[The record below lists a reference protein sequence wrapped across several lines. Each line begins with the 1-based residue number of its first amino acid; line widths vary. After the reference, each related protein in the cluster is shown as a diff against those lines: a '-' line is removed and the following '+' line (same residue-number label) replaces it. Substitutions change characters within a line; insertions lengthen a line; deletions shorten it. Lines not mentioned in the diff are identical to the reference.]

1 MMVLQ
6 KFFGALIPVSIK
18 HWAKNIPIEDPV
30 EYKQAQLLQIMI
42 IALCAVGFSSI
53 LASFVVSRTT
63 GELIRAEVFIIL
75 AFVFYLIS
83 IRSLRKG
90 EFRQSVIIVASGL
103 LISFSGILILEGLR
117 NSGWLLSAFM
127 IPITLAGLLT
137 GRKGILI
144 VGGLSIAVIIIIG
157 GLQLA
162 TTGIIGIFPRE
173 GDLLPPTMSTFILGA
188 GASTFLF
195 HRFSA
200 SLREALNTAQ
210 DALARSEVLV
220 VERTAAL
227 EEVQKIR
234 DNLEIIVGERTEDL
248 KEALRTVEDRE
259 ANLAQTNVALAAAK
273 TAAEEANQLKSRF
286 LANMSHELRTPL
298 NAIINFTAFI
308 ERYGEFTD
316 RQRDLQQR
324 VLHNADHLLGLIN
337 DILDLSKIE
346 AGRMELLYEATELQ
360 PLIEGVMTTAMGL
373 TRDKGLE
380 LNQDVPEDLPIMVID
395 KVRIRQVLLNLLS
408 NAVKFTEQGSITL
421 AITQPDPKTI
431 RVAVTDS
438 GVGISA
444 ENQQRVFEEFQQV
457 QNDAMP
463 QHQGTG
469 LGLPISKRLVEMHG
483 GLMGMESVIGQG
495 STFFFTLPVNAGL
508 PEPPTDQPALSL
520 SPQPGSAGGI
530 DIFIIDDIED
540 SHETFRIMLEPA
552 GYRISGV
559 TDSRKAL
566 AAIRQSQ
573 PRLIISDVQMPH
585 IDGWEVLAQIKNDP
599 AIAHIPVIIC
609 SVVDQGTIGMVLGAR
624 KHIVKPIRE
633 ETLLAIVQ
641 ECVESTAHVLVV
653 DDNADAR
660 QVLQGILATIGYHI
674 TEAANGVEAMA
685 AIGQHKPDLIIL
697 DLMMPE
703 MDGFEV
709 LTLLRS
715 NEAYATIPVIIV
727 SAKDLEPQEH
737 TWLMG
742 RAQGVIA
749 KRQLSETE
757 FLHHIQRVFKQGA

>member
-1 MMVLQ
+1 MKRRWQTFSAWLRN
-6 KFFGALIPVSIK
+6 IPVK
-18 HWAKNIPIEDPV
+18 DPV
-30 EYKQAQLLQIMI
+30 EKKQAYLLQTMMI
-42 IALCAVGFSSI
+42 WLCFITLLTLPSSFFIFPTITGAIRSSLSSI
-53 LASFVVSRTT
+53 FI
-63 GELIRAEVFIIL
+63 LIFYIISL
-75 AFVFYLIS
+75 YVLRQGIFRRSVLI
-83 IRSLRKG
+83 
-90 EFRQSVIIVASGL
+90 AATGL
-103 LISFSGILILEGLR
+103 LVGLTSILVIEGLR
-117 NSGWLLSAFM
+117 NSGWVLSAFM
-127 IPITLAGLLT
+127 MPITLAGLLT
-137 GRKGILI
+137 GRRGILI
-144 VGGLSIAVIIIIG
+144 VGALSIAAITIVGI
-157 GLQLA
+157 LQLT
-162 TTGIIGIFPRE
+162 TTGLVGAFPRE
-173 GDLLPPTMSTFILGA
+173 GDLLPPTISTFVL
-188 GASTFLF
+188 STLVVMFFF

-200 SLREALNTAQ
+200 SLR
-210 DALARSEVLV
+210 DALTRTQHALATSEVLV
-220 VERTAAL
+220 VERTRALSDRTEAL

-234 DNLEIIVGERTEDL
+234 DHLEILVKDRTAALED
-248 KEALRTVEDRE
+248 ALHTVEDRE

-308 ERYGEFTD
+308 ERYGDFSD

-324 VLHNADHLLGLIN
+324 VLYNADHLLGLIN

-380 LNQDVPEDLPIMVID
+380 LNQDIPDELPIMVID

-408 NAVKFTEQGSITL
+408 NAVKFTEEGSITL
-421 AITQPDPKTI
+421 AITQPDAKTI

-438 GVGISA
+438 GVGISP
-444 ENQQRVFEEFQQV
+444 ENQQRIFEEFQQI

-463 QHQGTG
+463 QQQGTG

-483 GLMGMESVIGQG
+483 GQMWMESVLGQG
-495 STFFFTLPVNAGL
+495 STFYFTLPINAGS
-508 PEPPTDQPALSL
+508 PEPPAEQPALVL
-520 SPQPGSAGGI
+520 NTQPSGTGAV
-530 DIFIIDDIED
+530 DIFVIDDIED
-540 SHETFRIMLEPA
+540 SHETFRMMLEPA
-552 GYRISGV
+552 GYRVTGV
-559 TDSRKAL
+559 TDSRQAI
-566 AAIRQSQ
+566 AAIKQCS

-585 IDGWEVLAQIKNDP
+585 LDGWELLAQIKNDP
-599 AIAHIPVIIC
+599 AIAYIPVIIC
-609 SVVDQGTIGMVLGAR
+609 SVVDQGTIGLVLGAR

-633 ETLLAIVQ
+633 ETLLAVVR

-660 QVLQGILATIGYHI
+660 QVMRGILAAIGYNLG
-674 TEAANGVEAMA
+674 EASNGVEAMA
-685 AIGQHKPDLIIL
+685 AIAANKPDLIIL

-709 LTLLRS
+709 LRLLRG

-727 SAKDLEPQEH
+727 SAKDLDAQEH
-737 TWLMG
+737 EWLMG

-749 KRQLSETE
+749 KRQLSEAE
-757 FLHHIQRVFKQGA
+757 FLQHIQRVFKQGA